1 MGVAPKLF
9 SVAVP
14 EGNYRV
20 TLRLGDEKIATDT
33 TIKAEARRLMLKDV
47 RTAPG
52 EFFERSF
59 LVNVR
64 TPAIAAGGAVRLKDR
79 EKGVRH
85 WDDKLTLEFNGAHP
99 AVRSLSIAPVDDA
112 VTIYL
117 AGDSTVT
124 DQPEEPWSSWG
135 QMLPSFFND
144 HVAVANHAE
153 SGETLAAFRGEKR
166 LDKILSTIK
175 AGDYLF
181 IQFGHND
188 QKDKAPGAGPFT
200 SYKQNLKQF
209 VAAARA
215 KNALPVLVTPME
227 RRRFDGDKPT
237 PTLADFAEAV
247 RQVGSEEKVP
257 VIDLNAM
264 SLKLYAA
271 LGPEGTTKAFVHYAA
286 NTFPG
291 QDKALRDDT
300 HFNAYGGYEL
310 ARAVVEGIKTQV
322 PALSK
327 YLQDD
332 LKPFDP
338 SRPDKADE
346 FHLAASTLTETVKPD
361 EK

>member
-1 MGVAPKLF
+1 
-9 SVAVP
+9 
-14 EGNYRV
+14 
-20 TLRLGDEKIATDT
+20 
-33 TIKAEARRLMLKDV
+33 MLERV

-52 EFFERSF
+52 ETVERSF

-64 TPAIAAGGAVRLKDR
+64 TPAIASGGAVRLKDR

-85 WDDKLTLEFNGAHP
+85 WDDKLTLEFNGAQP
-99 AVRSLSIAPVDDA
+99 AVRSLSITPVDDA
-112 VTIYL
+112 LTIYL

-124 DQPEEPWSSWG
+124 DQPDEPWSSWG
-135 QMLPSFFND
+135 QMLPRFFD
-144 HVAVANHAE
+144 ARVAVANHAE
-153 SGETLAAFRGEKR
+153 SGETLFSFRGEKR

-188 QKDKAPGAGPFT
+188 QKDKAPGSGPFT
-200 SYKQNLKQF
+200 SYKANLKSF

-215 KNALPVLVTPME
+215 KNAIPILVTPME
-227 RRRFDGDKPT
+227 RRRFAGNTPT
-237 PTLADFAEAV
+237 PTLADFAAAV
-247 RQVGSEEKVP
+247 RQVGNEENVP

-264 SLKLYAA
+264 SLQLYAA

-286 NTFPG
+286 HTFPG

-322 PALSK
+322 PALGK
-327 YLQDD
+327 YLQNDVT
-332 LKPFDP
+332 PFDP
-338 SRPDKADE
+338 AHPD
-346 FHLAASTLTETVKPD
+346 AASDFQVPASTFVAAAKPD